1 MLELLKKLN
10 SEKYDIVT
18 GTKKYYG
25 IKILEEQDNFLLVET
40 RPNTHMLINIASVTT
55 ITPAKDIAYGT
66 IAKNIRF

>member
-18 GTKKYYG
+18 GSKKYYG

-40 RPNTHMLINIASVTT
+40 RPNTYMLINIASVTT
-55 ITPAKDIAYGT
+55 ITPAKDVAYGT

>member
-18 GTKKYYG
+18 GSKKYYG
-25 IKILEEQDNFLLVET
+25 IKILEEKDNFLLVET
-40 RPNTHMLINIASVTT
+40 RPNTYMLINIASVTT